1 MASGLR
7 IDKLLFFLRLA
18 KTRGLAQQW
27 AETGHI
33 RVNGRRVER
42 AAHAIAVGD
51 VLTVP
56 LGERVAIL
64 RVLALPVRRGPAT
77 EARTCYERLDETL
90 DAPAAS
96 PLAATDSRID

>member
-1 MASGLR
+1 MAMGLR

-27 AETGHI
+27 TAAGHI

-42 AAHAIAVGD
+42 ASHAIAPGD
-51 VLTVP
+51 IVTIP
-56 LGERVAIL
+56 LGTRVAVL
-64 RVLALPVRRGPAT
+64 RVLALPARRGPAE
-77 EARTCYERLDETL
+77 EARACYERLDETL

-96 PLAATDSRID
+96 PLAACDSPID